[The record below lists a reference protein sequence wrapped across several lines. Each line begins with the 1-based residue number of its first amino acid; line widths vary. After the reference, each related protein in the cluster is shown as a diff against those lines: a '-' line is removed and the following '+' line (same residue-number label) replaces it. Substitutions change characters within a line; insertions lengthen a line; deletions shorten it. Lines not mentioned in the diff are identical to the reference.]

1 MSGAG
6 TIAACSDVICDVNE
20 AEAGPGDRLRPASM
34 EGRRGEVGSLLGLV
48 TCNSTKQVLTD
59 ASDASS
65 YLQDR
70 RMSCGCL
77 CRRYKDPDDHTTK
90 SECVMIR
97 HKDMP
102 CV

>member
-6 TIAACSDVICDVNE
+6 TIVACSDVTCDVNE
-20 AEAGPGDRLRPASM
+20 AKAGPGDRLRPARM

-48 TCNSTKQVLTD
+48 TYDITKQVLTD

-65 YLQDR
+65 YLLDR
-70 RMSCGCL
+70 RKSCGCL
-77 CRRYKDPDDHTTK
+77 CRRYMDADDHTMK
-90 SECVMIR
+90 LECVMVR
-97 HKDMP
+97 LKDMP

>member
-6 TIAACSDVICDVNE
+6 TVAACSDVTCDVNE
-20 AEAGPGDRLRPASM
+20 AKAGPGDRLRPAKM

-48 TCNSTKQVLTD
+48 THDITKQVLTD
-59 ASDASS
+59 ANDAFS
-65 YLQDR
+65 YLLDR

-77 CRRYKDPDDHTTK
+77 CRRYMDPDDHTTK
-90 SECVMIR
+90 SECLMLQQE
-97 HKDMP
+97 DMP